1 MNTDTSTRLL
11 DVHFANFLAERCK
24 LEGDDKARFK
34 VIVEELSLAM
44 DNGHS
49 CLELVDTDVTMV
61 SASPLVSANEMT
73 PLILYG
79 NSLYLH
85 RFFHYESRLASQLAL
100 LAQGEREMQD
110 EHAAKERL
118 DELFGPDSE
127 EVDWQKKAAER
138 ALKKSLA
145 IISGGPGTGKTTTVV
160 KILALLLMTYGTD
173 LRMALAAPTG
183 KAAMRLQESI
193 ANSLANV
200 SLPHEVLDKIP
211 TGASTLHRLLGYRR
225 NSPQFKH
232 TGKNPM
238 SWDVVVI
245 DEASMVD
252 LAMMSKVIDGL
263 KPGARCILL
272 GDKDQLASV
281 ESGAV
286 LLDCIKSLPENTVE
300 LKKSYR
306 FDSGIKKLA
315 TAINSGDGKGA
326 WEVVAGDEVT
336 NVSVLRNSYFDV
348 IGGKYASYM
357 DVVAASGIDD
367 PKEVFKAF
375 ADFQVLCATRHGKT
389 GVRRVNDVVESYL
402 KRAGYDTVAD
412 PWYAGR
418 PVMITAND
426 YSLELFNGDVG
437 ICLPDPAD
445 GMMKV
450 WFEKGDGTIKS
461 CLPYRI
467 PRCETVFA
475 MTIHKSQ
482 GSEFREVMVML
493 PEEESRLL
501 NKQLVY
507 TAVTRA
513 KEFVQIVASKKI
525 LVYALQSDY
534 PRSSGLSQMLLQ

>member
-1 MNTDTSTRLL
+1 MNTDTSLRLL
-11 DVHFANFLAERCK
+11 DVHFANFLTGRCR
-24 LEGDDKARFK
+24 LDGDARNRFK
-34 VIVEELSLAM
+34 VLVEELSLAM

-49 CLELVDTDVTMV
+49 CLDISVDDAEMM
-61 SASPLVSANEMT
+61 AESPLVSTGDKT

-79 NSLYLH
+79 NKLYLH
-85 RFFHYESRLASQLAL
+85 RFFQYESRLASQLLL
-100 LAQGEREMQD
+100 LAASDTEKTVDLETK
-110 EHAAKERL
+110 EHL
-118 DELFGPDSE
+118 DEMFGPDSNKI
-127 EVDWQKKAAER
+127 DWQKKAAEL
-138 ALKKSLA
+138 AISKSLS

-160 KILALLLMTYGTD
+160 KILAMLLMAQGAD
-173 LRMALAAPTG
+173 LRIALAAPTG

-193 ANSLANV
+193 GNTLKHV
-200 SLPHEVLDKIP
+200 SFLPEILENIP
-211 TGASTLHRLLGYRR
+211 TSASTLHRLLGYRR
-225 NSPQFKH
+225 NSPQFVH
-232 TGKNPM
+232 THENPM
-238 SWDVVVI
+238 IWDVVVI

-252 LAMMSKVIDGL
+252 LAMMSKVVDAL
-263 KPGARCILL
+263 KPGARLILL

-286 LLDCIKSLPENTVE
+286 LLDCIRSLPENTVE

-306 FDSGIKKLA
+306 FDTGIKKFA
-315 TAINSGDGKGA
+315 SAINCGDGEGA
-326 WEVVAGDEVT
+326 WGVVAGDAVS

-348 IGGKYASYM
+348 IGEKYASYM
-357 DVVAASGIDD
+357 DVVADVGEIDR
-367 PKEVFKAF
+367 KAVFDAF
-375 ADFQVLCATRHGKT
+375 AAFQVLCATRHGKM

-402 KRAGYDTVAD
+402 KRAGYDVFSD
-412 PWYAGR
+412 QWYSGR

-426 YSLELFNGDVG
+426 YSLELFNGDIG
-437 ICLPDPAD
+437 ICLPDPQD
-445 GMMKV
+445 GVMKV

-482 GSEFREVMVML
+482 GSEFREVMVIL
-493 PEEESRLL
+493 PEDESRLL

-534 PRSSGLSQMLLQ
+534 PRSSGLSQMLLT